1 MKRTKMISIAAALV
15 LAVSAS
21 VPAFAAVSDRL
32 VVSYTTNTTAPAAT
46 AAAPAAQ
53 TSSVTF
59 LSMKGAMDL
68 ALKEV
73 PGVLKS
79 IEFDIEDNG
88 TLRYSAEIHY
98 NGKEYDLK
106 FSATDGTVY
115 QNKQDTIEWDEGIP
129 AGSYISYEKAAEAAL
144 GQVKDGF
151 VSKLTLESRWNDGM
165 VYEAEVWQGDYEYT
179 VVIDADNGTV
189 LRSGYERESDASY
202 YSKYLTGA
210 KTVATLPTANT
221 TTTAPSTT
229 TSSASQGSKPSQSTQ
244 STPSTQTASSSIT
257 LEKARQIAQAQVPNG
272 RVCDAEYEYEHGRAV
287 YEVEVKEGRNWE
299 YKFVIDASNGSILFT
314 EKEYDD

>member
-21 VPAFAAVSDRL
+21 VPAFAAANDRL
-32 VVSYTTNTTAPAAT
+32 VVSYTTNTSTT
-46 AAAPAAQ
+46 TAAPAAQ

-88 TLRYSAEIHY
+88 SLRYKAEIHY
-98 NGKEYDLK
+98 NNKEYDLE
-106 FSATDGTVY
+106 FSATDGTIY
-115 QNKQDTIEWDEGIP
+115 QNKQDTIEWDEAIP
-129 AGSYISYEKAAEAAL
+129 AGSYITYEKAAEVAL
-144 GQVKDGF
+144 GQVKGGF
-151 VSKLTLESRWNDGM
+151 VSKLTLESRWNDGV
-165 VYEAEVWQGDYEYT
+165 VYDAEVWLNDAEYT
-179 VVIDADNGTV
+179 IVIDADNGTV
-189 LRSGYERESDASY
+189 LRSGWEKESDASY
-202 YSKYLTGA
+202 YTKNLAGA
-210 KTVATLPTANT
+210 QTVATLPDKGTSST
-221 TTTAPSTT
+221 TTTPPA
-229 TSSASQGSKPSQSTQ
+229 A
-244 STPSTQTASSSIT
+244 STPSTPQVSKPTQTTGSIT
-257 LEKARQIAQAQVPNG
+257 MDKAREIAQAQVPNG
-272 RVCDAEYEYEHGRAV
+272 RVTDVEYEYEHGRAV
-287 YEVEVKEGRNWE
+287 YEVEVKEGYYWE

>member
-21 VPAFAAVSDRL
+21 VPAFAAANDRL
-32 VVSYTTNTTAPAAT
+32 VVSYTTNTSTT
-46 AAAPAAQ
+46 TAAPAAQ

-88 TLRYSAEIHY
+88 SLRYKAEIHY
-98 NGKEYDLK
+98 NNKEYDLE

-115 QNKQDTIEWDEGIP
+115 QNKQDTIEWDEAIP

-144 GQVKDGF
+144 GQVKGGF
-151 VSKLTLESRWNDGM
+151 VSKLKLESRWNDGV
-165 VYEAEVWQGDYEYT
+165 VYDAEVWLGDYEYT

-189 LRSGYERESDASY
+189 LRSGYEKESDASY
-202 YSKYLTGA
+202 YTKYLTGA
-210 KTVATLPTANT
+210 NTVATLPAASAPAT
-221 TTTAPSTT
+221 TTPSVTTPSAPQT
-229 TSSASQGSKPSQSTQ
+229 SKP
-244 STPSTQTASSSIT
+244 TQTTGSIT
-257 LEKARQIAQAQVPNG
+257 MDKARQIAQAQVPNG
-272 RVCDAEYEYEHGRAV
+272 RVTDVEYEYEHGRAV
-287 YEVEVKEGRNWE
+287 YEVEVKEGYYWE

>member
-21 VPAFAAVSDRL
+21 VPAFAAANDRL
-32 VVSYTTNTTAPAAT
+32 VVSYTTNTSTT
-46 AAAPAAQ
+46 TAAPAAQ

-88 TLRYSAEIHY
+88 SLRYKAEIHY
-98 NGKEYDLK
+98 NNKEYDLE
-106 FSATDGTVY
+106 FSATDGTIY
-115 QNKQDTIEWDEGIP
+115 QNKQDTIEWDEAIP

-144 GQVKDGF
+144 GQVKGGF
-151 VSKLTLESRWNDGM
+151 VSKLKLESRWNDGV
-165 VYEAEVWQGDYEYT
+165 VYDAEVWLGDYEYT

-189 LRSGYERESDASY
+189 LRSGWEKESDASY
-202 YSKYLTGA
+202 YTKYLTGA
-210 KTVATLPTANT
+210 NTVATLPAASAPAT
-221 TTTAPSTT
+221 TTPSVTTPSAPQT
-229 TSSASQGSKPSQSTQ
+229 SKPA
-244 STPSTQTASSSIT
+244 QTTGSIT
-257 LEKARQIAQAQVPNG
+257 MDKARQIAQAQVPNG
-272 RVCDAEYEYEHGRAV
+272 RVSDVEYEYEHGRAV
-287 YEVEVKEGRNWE
+287 YEVEVKEGYYWE

>member
-21 VPAFAAVSDRL
+21 VPAFAAANDRL
-32 VVSYTTNTTAPAAT
+32 VVSYTTNTSTT
-46 AAAPAAQ
+46 TAAPAAQ

-88 TLRYSAEIHY
+88 SLRYKAEIHY
-98 NGKEYDLK
+98 NNKEYDLE
-106 FSATDGTVY
+106 FSATDGTIY
-115 QNKQDTIEWDEGIP
+115 QNKQDTIEWDEAIP

-144 GQVKDGF
+144 GQVKGGF
-151 VSKLTLESRWNDGM
+151 VSKLKLESRWNDGV
-165 VYEAEVWQGDYEYT
+165 VYDAEVWLGDYEYT

-189 LRSGYERESDASY
+189 LRSGWEKESDASY
-202 YSKYLTGA
+202 YTKYLTGA
-210 KTVATLPTANT
+210 NTVATLPAASAPAT
-221 TTTAPSTT
+221 TTPSVTTPSAPQT
-229 TSSASQGSKPSQSTQ
+229 SKPA
-244 STPSTQTASSSIT
+244 QTTGSIT
-257 LEKARQIAQAQVPNG
+257 MDKARQIAQAQVPNG
-272 RVCDAEYEYEHGRAV
+272 RVTDVEYEYEHGRAV
-287 YEVEVKEGRNWE
+287 YEVEVKEGYYWE

>member
-21 VPAFAAVSDRL
+21 VPAFAAANDRL
-32 VVSYTTNTTAPAAT
+32 VVSYTTNTSTT
-46 AAAPAAQ
+46 TAAPAAQ

-88 TLRYSAEIHY
+88 SLRYSAEVHY
-98 NGKEYDLK
+98 NSKEYDLE

-115 QNKQDTIEWDEGIP
+115 QNKQDTIEWDEAIP

-144 GQVKDGF
+144 GQVKGGF
-151 VSKLTLESRWNDGM
+151 VSKLKLESRWNDGV
-165 VYEAEVWQGDYEYT
+165 VYDAEVWLGDYEYT

-189 LRSGYERESDASY
+189 LRSGYEKESDASY
-202 YSKYLTGA
+202 YTKYLTGA
-210 KTVATLPTANT
+210 NTVATLPAASAPAT
-221 TTTAPSTT
+221 TTPSVTTPSAPQT
-229 TSSASQGSKPSQSTQ
+229 SKPA
-244 STPSTQTASSSIT
+244 QTTGSIT
-257 LEKARQIAQAQVPNG
+257 MDKARQIAQAQVPNG
-272 RVCDAEYEYEHGRAV
+272 RVTDVEYEYEYGRAV
-287 YEVEVKEGRNWE
+287 YEVEVKEGYYWE

>member
-21 VPAFAAVSDRL
+21 VPAFAAANDRL
-32 VVSYTTNTTAPAAT
+32 VVSYTTNTSTT
-46 AAAPAAQ
+46 TAAPAAQ

-88 TLRYSAEIHY
+88 SLRYSAEVHY
-98 NGKEYDLK
+98 NSKEYDLE

-115 QNKQDTIEWDEGIP
+115 QNKQDTIEWDEAIP

-144 GQVKDGF
+144 GQVKGGF
-151 VSKLTLESRWNDGM
+151 VSKLKLESRWNDGV
-165 VYEAEVWQGDYEYT
+165 VYDAEVWLGDYEYT

-189 LRSGYERESDASY
+189 LRSGWEKESDASY
-202 YSKYLTGA
+202 YTKNLAG
-210 KTVATLPTANT
+210 
-221 TTTAPSTT
+221 
-229 TSSASQGSKPSQSTQ
+229 
-244 STPSTQTASSSIT
+244 
-257 LEKARQIAQAQVPNG
+257 
-272 RVCDAEYEYEHGRAV
+272 
-287 YEVEVKEGRNWE
+287 
-299 YKFVIDASNGSILFT
+299 
-314 EKEYDD
+314 

>member
-21 VPAFAAVSDRL
+21 VPAFAAANDRL
-32 VVSYTTNTTAPAAT
+32 VVSYTTNTSTT
-46 AAAPAAQ
+46 TAAPAAQ

-88 TLRYSAEIHY
+88 SLRYKAEIHY
-98 NGKEYDLK
+98 NNKEYDLE
-106 FSATDGTVY
+106 FSATDGTIY
-115 QNKQDTIEWDEGIP
+115 QNKQDTIERDEAIP
-129 AGSYISYEKAAEAAL
+129 AGSYITYEKAAEVAL
-144 GQVKDGF
+144 GQVKGGF
-151 VSKLTLESRWNDGM
+151 VSKLTLESRWNDGV
-165 VYEAEVWQGDYEYT
+165 VYDAEVWLNDAEYT
-179 VVIDADNGTV
+179 IVIDADNGTV
-189 LRSGYERESDASY
+189 LRSGWEKESDASY
-202 YSKYLTGA
+202 YTKYLTGA
-210 KTVATLPTANT
+210 NTVATLPAASAPVT
-221 TTTAPSTT
+221 TTPSVTTPSAPQT
-229 TSSASQGSKPSQSTQ
+229 SKPA
-244 STPSTQTASSSIT
+244 QTTGSIT
-257 LEKARQIAQAQVPNG
+257 MDKARQIAQAQVPNG
-272 RVCDAEYEYEHGRAV
+272 RVTDVEYEYEHGRAV
-287 YEVEVKEGRNWE
+287 YEVEVKEGYYWE

>member
-21 VPAFAAVSDRL
+21 VPAFAAANDRL
-32 VVSYTTNTTAPAAT
+32 VVSYTTNTSTT
-46 AAAPAAQ
+46 TAAPAAQ

-88 TLRYSAEIHY
+88 SLRYSAEVHY
-98 NGKEYDLK
+98 NSKEYDLE

-115 QNKQDTIEWDEGIP
+115 QNKQDTIEWDEAIP

-144 GQVKDGF
+144 GQVKGGF
-151 VSKLTLESRWNDGM
+151 VSKLKLESRWNDGV
-165 VYEAEVWQGDYEYT
+165 VYDAEVWLGDYEYT

-189 LRSGYERESDASY
+189 LRSGWEKESDASY
-202 YSKYLTGA
+202 YTKYLTGA
-210 KTVATLPTANT
+210 NTVATLPAASAPAT
-221 TTTAPSTT
+221 TTPSVT
-229 TSSASQGSKPSQSTQ
+229 
-244 STPSTQTASSSIT
+244 TPSTPQVSKPTQTTGSIT
-257 LEKARQIAQAQVPNG
+257 MDKARQIAQAQVPNG
-272 RVCDAEYEYEHGRAV
+272 RVTDVEYEYEYGRAV
-287 YEVEVKEGRNWE
+287 YEVEVKEGYYWE

>member
-21 VPAFAAVSDRL
+21 VPAFAAANDRL
-32 VVSYTTNTTAPAAT
+32 VVSYTTNTSTT
-46 AAAPAAQ
+46 TAAPAAQ

-88 TLRYSAEIHY
+88 SLRYKAEIHY
-98 NGKEYDLK
+98 NSKEYDLE
-106 FSATDGTVY
+106 FSATDGTIY
-115 QNKQDTIEWDEGIP
+115 QNKQDTIEWDEAIP

-144 GQVKDGF
+144 GQVKGGF
-151 VSKLTLESRWNDGM
+151 VSKLKLESRWNDGV
-165 VYEAEVWQGDYEYT
+165 VYDAEVWLGDYEYT

-189 LRSGYERESDASY
+189 LRSGWEKESDASY
-202 YSKYLTGA
+202 YTKYLTGA
-210 KTVATLPTANT
+210 NTVATLPAASAPAT
-221 TTTAPSTT
+221 TTPSVT
-229 TSSASQGSKPSQSTQ
+229 
-244 STPSTQTASSSIT
+244 TPSTPQVSKPTQTTGSIT
-257 LEKARQIAQAQVPNG
+257 MDKARQIAQAQVPNG
-272 RVCDAEYEYEHGRAV
+272 RVTDVEYEYEYGRAV
-287 YEVEVKEGRNWE
+287 YEVEVKEGYYWE

>member
-21 VPAFAAVSDRL
+21 VPAFAAAGDRL

-46 AAAPAAQ
+46 TAAPAAQ
-53 TSSVTF
+53 SSSVTF

-88 TLRYSAEIHY
+88 SLRYKAEIHY
-98 NGKEYDLK
+98 NSKEYDLE

-115 QNKQDTIEWDEGIP
+115 QNKQDTIEWDEAIP
-129 AGSYISYEKAAEAAL
+129 AGSYISYEKAAEVAL
-144 GQVKDGF
+144 GQVQNGF
-151 VSKLTLESRWNDGM
+151 VSKLTLESRWNDGV
-165 VYEAEVWQGDYEYT
+165 VYDAEVWLGDYEYT

-189 LRSGYERESDASY
+189 LRSGYEKESDASY
-202 YSKYLTGA
+202 YTKYLAGA
-210 KTVATLPTANT
+210 KTVATLPAASTPAT
-221 TTTAPSTT
+221 TTPSTT
-229 TSSASQGSKPSQSTQ
+229 TPSAPQVSKPAQSTQ
-244 STPSTQTASSSIT
+244 TSASIT
-257 LEKARQIAQAQVPNG
+257 LDKARQIAQAQVPNG
-272 RVCDAEYEYEHGRAV
+272 RVTDAEYEYEHGRAV
-287 YEVEVKEGRNWE
+287 YEVEVKEGRYWE

>member
-21 VPAFAAVSDRL
+21 VPAFAAANDRL
-32 VVSYTTNTTAPAAT
+32 VVSYTTNTSTT
-46 AAAPAAQ
+46 TAAPAAQ

-88 TLRYSAEIHY
+88 FLRYSAEVHY
-98 NGKEYDLK
+98 NSKEYDLE

-115 QNKQDTIEWDEGIP
+115 QNKQDTIEWDEAIP

-144 GQVKDGF
+144 GQVKGGF
-151 VSKLTLESRWNDGM
+151 VSKLKLESRWNDGV
-165 VYEAEVWQGDYEYT
+165 VYDAEVWLGDYEYT

-189 LRSGYERESDASY
+189 LRSGWEKESDASY
-202 YSKYLTGA
+202 YTKYLTGA
-210 KTVATLPTANT
+210 NTVATLPAASAPAT
-221 TTTAPSTT
+221 TTPSVTTPSAPQT
-229 TSSASQGSKPSQSTQ
+229 SKPAQSTQ
-244 STPSTQTASSSIT
+244 TTAASIT
-257 LEKARQIAQAQVPNG
+257 MDKARQIAQAQVPNG
-272 RVCDAEYEYEHGRAV
+272 RVTDVEYEYEYGRAV
-287 YEVEVKEGRNWE
+287 YEVEVKEGYYWE

>member
-1 MKRTKMISIAAALV
+1 MKRIKMISIAAALV

-21 VPAFAAVSDRL
+21 VPAFAAAGDRL
-32 VVSYTTNTTAPAAT
+32 VVSHTTNTTT
-46 AAAPAAQ
+46 STTAAPAAQ

-88 TLRYSAEIHY
+88 SLRYKAENHY
-98 NGKEYDLK
+98 NSKEYDLE

-115 QNKQDTIEWDEGIP
+115 QNKQDTIDRDEAIP
-129 AGSYISYEKAAEAAL
+129 AGSYITYEKAAEVAL
-144 GQVKDGF
+144 GQVKGGF
-151 VSKLTLESRWNDGM
+151 VSKLTLESRWNDGV
-165 VYEAEVWQGDYEYT
+165 VYDAEVWLNDAEYT
-179 VVIDADNGTV
+179 IVIDADNGTV
-189 LRSGYERESDASY
+189 LRSGWEKESDASY
-202 YSKYLTGA
+202 YTKNLAGA
-210 KTVATLPTANT
+210 QTVATLPDKGTS
-221 TTTAPSTT
+221 STT
-229 TSSASQGSKPSQSTQ
+229 TPSAPQVSKP
-244 STPSTQTASSSIT
+244 TQTTGSIT
-257 LEKARQIAQAQVPNG
+257 MDKAREIAQAQVPNG
-272 RVCDAEYEYEHGRAV
+272 RVTDVEYEYEHGRAV
-287 YEVEVKEGRNWE
+287 YEVEVKEGYYWE

>member
-21 VPAFAAVSDRL
+21 VPAFAAANDRL
-32 VVSYTTNTTAPAAT
+32 VVSYTTNTSTT
-46 AAAPAAQ
+46 TAAPAAQ

-88 TLRYSAEIHY
+88 SLRYKAEIHY
-98 NGKEYDLK
+98 NNKEYDLE
-106 FSATDGTVY
+106 FSATDGTIY
-115 QNKQDTIEWDEGIP
+115 QNKQDTIEWDEAIP

-144 GQVKDGF
+144 GQVKGGF
-151 VSKLTLESRWNDGM
+151 VSKLKLESRWNDGV
-165 VYEAEVWQGDYEYT
+165 VYDAEVWLGDYEYT

-189 LRSGYERESDASY
+189 LRSGYEKESDASY
-202 YSKYLTGA
+202 YTKYLTGA
-210 KTVATLPTANT
+210 NTVATLPAASAPAT
-221 TTTAPSTT
+221 TTPSVTTPSAPQT
-229 TSSASQGSKPSQSTQ
+229 SKPAQSTQ
-244 STPSTQTASSSIT
+244 TTAASIT
-257 LEKARQIAQAQVPNG
+257 MDKARQIAQAQVPNG
-272 RVCDAEYEYEHGRAV
+272 RVCDVEYEYEHGRAV
-287 YEVEVKEGRNWE
+287 YEVEVKEGRYWE

>member
-21 VPAFAAVSDRL
+21 VPAFAAANDRL
-32 VVSYTTNTTAPAAT
+32 VVSYTTNTSTT
-46 AAAPAAQ
+46 TAAPAAQ

-59 LSMKGAMDL
+59 LSLKGAMDL

-88 TLRYSAEIHY
+88 SLRYSAEVHY
-98 NGKEYDLK
+98 NSKEYDLE

-115 QNKQDTIEWDEGIP
+115 QNKQDTIEWDEAIP

-144 GQVKDGF
+144 GQVKGGF
-151 VSKLTLESRWNDGM
+151 VSKLKLESRWNDGV
-165 VYEAEVWQGDYEYT
+165 VYDAEVWLGDYEYT

-189 LRSGYERESDASY
+189 LRSGWEKESDASY
-202 YSKYLTGA
+202 YTKYLTGA
-210 KTVATLPTANT
+210 NTVATLPAASAPAT
-221 TTTAPSTT
+221 TTPSVTTPSAPQT
-229 TSSASQGSKPSQSTQ
+229 SKPAQSTQ
-244 STPSTQTASSSIT
+244 TTAASIT
-257 LEKARQIAQAQVPNG
+257 MDKARQIAQAQVPNG
-272 RVCDAEYEYEHGRAV
+272 RVTDVEYEYEYGRAV
-287 YEVEVKEGRNWE
+287 YEVEVKEGYYWE